1 VSIVFRPSR
10 CPSEEILQMQ
20 QSQLPS
26 TRLLPKTVY
35 ACVEV
40 SKAKSRS
47 SAEAANLN
55 PTWSEASS
63 NIRAIWQGL
72 VIGDFIQ
79 GPTMGS
85 LEGLSHPPSIGVK
98 IRPPGR
104 PIVAT
109 LAIDLVEL
117 ARFCAEHGVTDS
129 DLLIAQILVPF
140 ETRPGEA
147 AKMPT
152 NASCAPWRETMTMGA
167 KAKRRCRILLS
178 HNSEVTHRPSRSSS
192 SATLMRTSRK
202 SRAARKSSG

>member
-1 VSIVFRPSR
+1 MSIVFRPSR

-63 NIRAIWQGL
+63 NIRAVWHSDELVVWNRPIAPGVHGSSAHLAVPRMPIAGRGL

-79 GPTMGS
+79 RPTMGA
-85 LEGLSHPPSIGVK
+85 LEGLSHPPSIGAIVLFVLPVGSGK
-98 IRPPGR
+98 SIRLPPA
-104 PIVAT
+104 AT
-109 LAIDLVEL
+109 
-117 ARFCAEHGVTDS
+117 
-129 DLLIAQILVPF
+129 
-140 ETRPGEA
+140 
-147 AKMPT
+147 
-152 NASCAPWRETMTMGA
+152 
-167 KAKRRCRILLS
+167 
-178 HNSEVTHRPSRSSS
+178 NSSRSVGTCLSKG
-192 SATLMRTSRK
+192 ANGCPLL
-202 SRAARKSSG
+202 G